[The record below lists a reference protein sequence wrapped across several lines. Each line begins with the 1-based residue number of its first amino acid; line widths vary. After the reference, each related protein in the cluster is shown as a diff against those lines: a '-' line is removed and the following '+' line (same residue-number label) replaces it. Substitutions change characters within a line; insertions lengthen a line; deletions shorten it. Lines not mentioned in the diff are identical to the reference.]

1 MNSSKRHLT
10 WKDLSMEFI
19 AGLFFAVAMATL
31 MYFTIF
37 LGNRSLFGEKIT
49 RPVAFRDVSG
59 LTKGDNVQLYGVVVG
74 RVEEMT
80 LEKTGVTVWL
90 RLDRKIPFY
99 NDHKI
104 EVRYSS
110 VLGGRYIAL
119 SPGTESSGV
128 YAPERPLRGLEAA
141 DLVNETTALVQS
153 LKEEVNHI
161 RDTLEK
167 EQVLPKVARFVDN
180 LNAMSEDL
188 RAGKGTLGKLMQ
200 DPELYNQANT
210 ALAAVK
216 VASDNLGGLTGDLRA
231 GKGTLGKLMTDDGLY
246 TDLKGITGDLRA
258 GKGTA
263 GKLLT
268 DDRVYN
274 DLQAVTHDFRTISET
289 MVRGESSMG
298 RLLMDKGELY
308 ISLRSTL
315 SAAEEVAEAVR
326 SGKGTLGKLAM
337 DPALYNDTRQT
348 ILEVRG
354 AVQDFREQ
362 APVSTFGS
370 LIFGAF

>member
-231 GKGTLGKLMTDDGLY
+231 GKGT
-246 TDLKGITGDLRA
+246 
-258 GKGTA
+258 A